1 MKQRKWDSKT
11 KLRAVLEGLKGRSVA
26 EICTSYQIQ
35 PSQYHQWKDRFL
47 SNAESAFESK
57 RTPSKEMRLLE
68 ENKALKSL
76 VGALTLELK
85 KSEEEF

>member
-26 EICTSYQIQ
+26 EICNSYQIQ

-68 ENKALKSL
+68 ENKALKAL